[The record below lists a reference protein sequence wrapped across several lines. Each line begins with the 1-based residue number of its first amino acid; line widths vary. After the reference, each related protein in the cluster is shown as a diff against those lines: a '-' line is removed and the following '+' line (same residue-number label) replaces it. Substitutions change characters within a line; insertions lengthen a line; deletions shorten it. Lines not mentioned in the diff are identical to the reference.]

1 MRVKYCYTTSNA
13 ANNAAAVDRHQTD
26 GSLTTSGIPKAAREA
41 HLPYRPGDA
50 RNGQKW
56 RKQHLPALSHSRG
69 WHRQLQVLIPEMDA
83 RGLAAPNRL
92 IAR

>member
-13 ANNAAAVDRHQTD
+13 AHNAAQVDRHQTD

-50 RNGQKW
+50 VKTVRSGENSTSL
-56 RKQHLPALSHSRG
+56 H
-69 WHRQLQVLIPEMDA
+69 
-83 RGLAAPNRL
+83 
-92 IAR
+92 